1 MEPPNRDNNKMKRSK
16 IPLSTFLRRVGMLA
30 GLVLV
35 LAIARYGY
43 WSVAQSRFTVVTA
56 HQLYQSGQMAPDKL
70 LSVSKK
76 HGIRTV
82 IDLRTAEDAEAIEA
96 ERLALADSDLNYIY
110 LPMQHDPADET
121 VLEFLKIVGDPANR
135 PVLVHCHHG
144 TGRSVLLA
152 SVFRVEF
159 ENWDNETARRA
170 VEPVHWRGNFAPG
183 APKGRY
189 LLSYQPHR
197 TRVLFDLEES

>member
-1 MEPPNRDNNKMKRSK
+1 M
-16 IPLSTFLRRVGMLA
+16 TFGTTLETGDRVGMLA

-82 IDLRTAEDAEAIEA
+82 I
-96 ERLALADSDLNYIY
+96 
-110 LPMQHDPADET
+110 
-121 VLEFLKIVGDPANR
+121 EFLKIVGDPANR

-144 TGRSVLLA
+144 TGRSVLLS

-170 VEPVHWRGNFAPG
+170 VEPLHWRGNFAPG